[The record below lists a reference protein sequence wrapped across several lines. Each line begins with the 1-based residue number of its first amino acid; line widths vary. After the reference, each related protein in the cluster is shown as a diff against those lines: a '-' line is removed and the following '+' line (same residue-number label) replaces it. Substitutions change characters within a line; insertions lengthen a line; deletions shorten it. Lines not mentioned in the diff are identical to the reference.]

1 MTQRLFRQLFIG
13 MLFIWMIPTDV
24 YAQYFPSEVWHEGEL
39 TLLDGEKLRGKI
51 KYNLEADVIQLNP
64 NNTIQTYGARKILFF
79 EIYDQEYGRY
89 RQFYA
94 LPYETGGSYKVPRL
108 FEVLHENTLTL
119 LCREEIT
126 QENIPQY
133 GYYSYYG
140 SRMGT
145 RPRLVYNYFFLNQG
159 GEIVRY
165 SQKKDDL
172 YVILN
177 ENQDEI
183 HQYIKKNH
191 LKHDRQGDLV
201 RITAYYN
208 TLLNS

>member
-1 MTQRLFRQLFIG
+1 MKKHLCLLLLIILGPLT
-13 MLFIWMIPTDV
+13 V
-24 YAQYFPSEVWHEGEL
+24 SAQYFPSQLWHEGEL
-39 TLLDGEKLRGKI
+39 TLLSGEKLRGKL
-51 KYNLEADVIQLNP
+51 KYNLEADVVQLNTT
-64 NNTIQTYGARKILFF
+64 NTVQTYSARKILFF
-79 EIYDQEYGRY
+79 EFYDQEYGRY

-94 LPYETGGSYKVPRL
+94 LPYEGTSNYQVPRL

-119 LCREEIT
+119 LCREEIV
-126 QENIPQY
+126 QDNVPQF
-133 GYYSYYG
+133 GYFG
-140 SRMGT
+140 NQMGT
-145 RPRLVYNYFFLNQG
+145 FQRLDFNYFFLNRN

-172 YVILN
+172 YDIMDN
-177 ENQDEI
+177 
-183 HQYIKKNH
+183 HQREVRKYIKQNR

>member
-1 MTQRLFRQLFIG
+1 MVLIVGAL
-13 MLFIWMIPTDV
+13 PTT
-24 YAQYFPSEVWHEGEL
+24 AQYFPSQIWHEGEL
-39 TLLDGEKLRGKI
+39 TLLDGERLRGEI
-51 KYNLEADVIQLNP
+51 KYNLEADVIQLNI

-79 EIYDQEYGRY
+79 EIYDQEYSRY

-94 LPYETGGSYKVPRL
+94 LPYSDNGSYRVPRL
-108 FEVLHENTLTL
+108 FEVLHENALTL

-133 GYYSYYG
+133 GYAGLYG
-140 SRMGT
+140 NRMMGT
-145 RPRLVYNYFFLNQG
+145 RPRLTFDYFFLNQQ
-159 GEIVRY
+159 GEIIRY

-172 YVILN
+172 YDILDGY
-177 ENQDEI
+177 EDELQ
-183 HQYIKKNH
+183 QYIKKNR

-208 TLLNS
+208 SLVNS

>member
-1 MTQRLFRQLFIG
+1 MTQRLYIPLLLLW
-13 MLFIWMIPTDV
+13 MLPMV
-24 YAQYFPSEVWHEGEL
+24 ASAQYFPSELWHDGEV
-39 TLLDGEKLRGKI
+39 TLLDGEKLRGKV
-51 KYNLEADVIQLNP
+51 KYNLEADVIQLNV

-79 EIYDQEYGRY
+79 EIYDLEYSRY

-94 LPYETGGSYKVPRL
+94 LPYETSGTYKVPRL
-108 FEVLHENTLTL
+108 FEVLHENTMTL

-133 GYYSYYG
+133 GYYSTYG
-140 SRMGT
+140 SRIGT
-145 RPRLVYNYFFLNQG
+145 RPRLVFNYFFLDQG

-172 YVILN
+172 YTILSQN
-177 ENQDEI
+177 KEEV

-191 LKHDRQGDLV
+191 LKYDRQGDLV

>member
-1 MTQRLFRQLFIG
+1 
-13 MLFIWMIPTDV
+13 MIKNFLLAILVVGVLPAS
-24 YAQYFPSEVWHEGEL
+24 AQYFPSQVWHEGEL
-39 TLLDGEKLRGKI
+39 TLLDGERLRGEI
-51 KYNLEADVIQLNP
+51 KYNLEADVIQLNI

-94 LPYETGGSYKVPRL
+94 LPYSETNGSYEVPRL
-108 FEVLHENTLTL
+108 FEVLHENALTL

-126 QENIPQY
+126 QESIPQY
-133 GYYSYYG
+133 GYAGYYG
-140 SRMGT
+140 NRMGT
-145 RPRLVYNYFFLNQG
+145 RPRLVFNYFFLDQQG
-159 GEIVRY
+159 GIVRY

-172 YVILN
+172 YDILDGY
-177 ENQDEI
+177 EDELQ
-183 HQYIKKNH
+183 QYMKKNR

-208 TLLNS
+208 SLVNS

>member
-1 MTQRLFRQLFIG
+1 MKTAVTQQLLSII
-13 MLFIWMIPTDV
+13 LLIWIVPATV
-24 YAQYFPSEVWHEGEL
+24 NAQYFPSEVWHEGEL
-39 TLLDGEKLRGKI
+39 TLLNGEKHRGKI
-51 KYNLEADVIQLNP
+51 KYNLEADVIQLNAE
-64 NNTIQTYGARKILFF
+64 NTIQTYGARKILFF

-94 LPYETGGSYKVPRL
+94 LPYETNGSYKVPRL
-108 FEVLHENTLTL
+108 FEVLHENTMTL

-126 QENIPQY
+126 QENMPQY

-140 SRMGT
+140 SRMGS
-145 RPRLVYNYFFLNQG
+145 RPRLVYNYFFLDQG

-172 YVILN
+172 YAILSQN
-177 ENQDEI
+177 KEEI
-183 HQYIKKNH
+183 HQYIKKNR

>member
-1 MTQRLFRQLFIG
+1 MKAAMTQRLWIG
-13 MLFIWMIPTDV
+13 IWLIWILPATTH
-24 YAQYFPSEVWHEGEL
+24 AQYFPSEVWHDGEL
-39 TLLDGEKLRGKI
+39 TLLDGDKLRGKI
-51 KYNLEADVIQLNP
+51 KYNLEADVIQLSTD
-64 NNTIQTYGARKILFF
+64 NTIQTYGARKILFF
-79 EIYDQEYGRY
+79 EIYDQEYQRY

-94 LPYETGGSYKVPRL
+94 LPYEINGNYKVPRL
-108 FEVLHENTLTL
+108 FEVLHENTMTL

-126 QENIPQY
+126 QESIPQY

-140 SRMGT
+140 NRMST

-159 GEIVRY
+159 GEIIPY

-172 YVILN
+172 YAILN
-177 ENQDEI
+177 QNQDEI

>member
-1 MTQRLFRQLFIG
+1 MIQQLFKRFLVGIFLVG
-13 MLFIWMIPTDV
+13 MVPTITQ
-24 YAQYFPSEVWHEGEL
+24 AQYFPSEVWHEGEL
-39 TLLDGEKLRGKI
+39 TLLNGEKQRGQI
-51 KYNLEADVIQLNP
+51 KYNLEADVIQLNTD
-64 NNTIQTYGARKILFF
+64 NTIQTYGARKILFF

-94 LPYETGGSYKVPRL
+94 LPYETNGNYQVPRL
-108 FEVLHENTLTL
+108 FEVLHENTMTL

-133 GYYSYYG
+133 GYYG
-140 SRMGT
+140 NRMGS
-145 RPRLVYNYFFLNQG
+145 RPRLVYHYFFLNQG
-159 GEIVRY
+159 GGIVRY

-172 YVILN
+172 YTILHQ
-177 ENQDEI
+177 NQDEI
-183 HQYIKKNH
+183 HRYIKKNR

>member
-1 MTQRLFRQLFIG
+1 MTKQLFLV
-13 MLFIWMIPTDV
+13 MLVAWMLPMTAS
-24 YAQYFPSEVWHEGEL
+24 AQYFPSQVWHEGEL

-51 KYNLEADVIQLNP
+51 KYNLEADVVQLNIE
-64 NNTIQTYGARKILFF
+64 NTIQTYSARKILFF

-94 LPYETGGSYKVPRL
+94 LPFETIGNYKVPRL

-119 LCREEIT
+119 LCREEIV

-140 SRMGT
+140 NRLGM
-145 RPRLVYNYFFLNQG
+145 RERLVFNYFFLNQG

-172 YVILN
+172 YAILKQN
-177 ENQDEI
+177 ENQVKK
-183 HQYIKKNH
+183 YIKQNR
-191 LKHDRQGDLV
+191 LKYDRQGDLV

>member
-1 MTQRLFRQLFIG
+1 MIKQLACA
-13 MLFIWMIPTDV
+13 LLVAWVVPATLS
-24 YAQYFPSEVWHEGEL
+24 AQYYFPSETWHEGKL
-39 TLLDGEKLRGKI
+39 TLLEGEMLRGKI
-51 KYNLEADVIQLNP
+51 KYNLEADVVQLNTE
-64 NNTIQTYGARKILFF
+64 NTIQTYSARKILFF

-94 LPYETGGSYKVPRL
+94 LPYETSGSYKVPRL
-108 FEVLHENTLTL
+108 FEVLHENTMTL
-119 LCREEIT
+119 LCREEIV

-133 GYYSYYG
+133 GYYGNYG
-140 SRMGT
+140 NRLGT
-145 RPRLVYNYFFLNQG
+145 RQRLVFNYFFLGQG

-172 YVILN
+172 YAILHQN
-177 ENQDEI
+177 KNDVR
-183 HQYIKKNH
+183 QYIKKNR

>member
-1 MTQRLFRQLFIG
+1 MKAIATQRLLLG
-13 MLFIWMIPTDV
+13 MLLIWMVPIIAN
-24 YAQYFPSEVWHEGEL
+24 AQYFPSEAWHEGEL
-39 TLLDGEKLRGKI
+39 TLLNGDKLRGKI
-51 KYNLEADVIQLNP
+51 KYNLEADVIQLNTD
-64 NNTIQTYGARKILFF
+64 NTIQTYGARKILFF

-94 LPYETGGSYKVPRL
+94 LPYETTGSYQVPRL

-126 QENIPQY
+126 QENFPQY
-133 GYYSYYG
+133 GYYG
-140 SRMGT
+140 GRMNT
-145 RPRLVYNYFFLNQG
+145 RPRLVYNYFFLNQE

-165 SQKKDDL
+165 SQKKNDL
-172 YVILN
+172 YTILN
-177 ENQDEI
+177 QNQDEV
-183 HQYIKKNH
+183 HQYIKKNR

>member
-1 MTQRLFRQLFIG
+1 MMKRLVWIL
-13 MLFIWMIPTDV
+13 LVVVTLPAT
-24 YAQYFPSEVWHEGEL
+24 AQYFPSQTWHEGEL
-39 TLLDGEKLRGKI
+39 TLLDGDRLRGKI
-51 KYNLEADVIQLNP
+51 KYNLEADVVQLNV
-64 NNTIQTYGARKILFF
+64 NNTIQTYSARKLLFF

-94 LPYETGGSYKVPRL
+94 LPYDDRGNGNYEVPRL
-108 FEVLHENTLTL
+108 FEVLHENALTL

-133 GYYSYYG
+133 GGFYG
-140 SRMGT
+140 NQMGT
-145 RPRLVYNYFFLNQG
+145 RPRLTFNYFFLDRQ

-165 SQKKDDL
+165 SQKKGDL
-172 YVILN
+172 YDILSRHS
-177 ENQDEI
+177 DELQ
-183 HQYIKKNH
+183 QYIKKNR

-208 TLLNS
+208 SLLDS

>member
-1 MTQRLFRQLFIG
+1 MKKYLCLLLLIG
-13 MLFIWMIPTDV
+13 LGPLTAS
-24 YAQYFPSEVWHEGEL
+24 AQYFPSQIWHEGEL
-39 TLLDGEKLRGKI
+39 TLLDGEKLRGKL
-51 KYNLEADVIQLNP
+51 KYNLEADVVQLNTT
-64 NNTIQTYGARKILFF
+64 NTVQTYSARKILFF
-79 EIYDQEYGRY
+79 EFYDQEYGRY

-94 LPYETGGSYKVPRL
+94 LPYEGASNYKVPRL

-119 LCREEIT
+119 LCREEIV
-126 QENIPQY
+126 QDNVPQF
-133 GYYSYYG
+133 GYYNYYG
-140 SRMGT
+140 NRMGT
-145 RPRLVYNYFFLNQG
+145 RQRLDFNYFFLNRD

-172 YVILN
+172 YDILAN
-177 ENQDEI
+177 
-183 HQYIKKNH
+183 HQREVRKYIKQNR

>member
-1 MTQRLFRQLFIG
+1 MKKQCLLLLIVVLGPLTAS
-13 MLFIWMIPTDV
+13 
-24 YAQYFPSEVWHEGEL
+24 AQYFPSQVWHEGEL
-39 TLLDGEKLRGKI
+39 TLLEGEKLRGKLM
-51 KYNLEADVIQLNP
+51 YNLEADVVQLNTT
-64 NNTIQTYGARKILFF
+64 NTVQTYSARKILFF
-79 EIYDQEYGRY
+79 EFYDQEYGRY

-94 LPYETGGSYKVPRL
+94 LPYEGSSNYKVPRL

-119 LCREEIT
+119 LCREEIV
-126 QENIPQY
+126 QDNIPQF
-133 GYYSYYG
+133 GYYNYYG
-140 SRMGT
+140 NRMGT
-145 RPRLVYNYFFLNQG
+145 RQRLAFDYFFLNRN

-172 YVILN
+172 YDIMDN
-177 ENQDEI
+177 HQREI
-183 HQYIKKNH
+183 RKYIKQNR

>member
-1 MTQRLFRQLFIG
+1 MIKYLYLLLFVGLG
-13 MLFIWMIPTDV
+13 SLTAS
-24 YAQYFPSEVWHEGEL
+24 AQYFPSQIWHEGEL
-39 TLLDGEKLRGKI
+39 TLLDGEKLRGKV
-51 KYNLEADVIQLNP
+51 KYNLEADVVQLNTT
-64 NNTIQTYGARKILFF
+64 NTVQTYSARKILFF
-79 EIYDQEYGRY
+79 EFYDQEYGRY

-94 LPYETGGSYKVPRL
+94 LPYEGTSNYRVPRL

-119 LCREEIT
+119 LCREEIV
-126 QENIPQY
+126 QDNVPQF
-133 GYYSYYG
+133 GYYNYYG
-140 SRMGT
+140 NRMGT
-145 RPRLVYNYFFLNQG
+145 RQRLDFNYFFLDRK

-172 YVILN
+172 YDIMDN
-177 ENQDEI
+177 
-183 HQYIKKNH
+183 HQREVRKYMKQNR

>member
-1 MTQRLFRQLFIG
+1 MTQRLPIVIFLF
-13 MLFIWMIPTDV
+13 MMISAV
-24 YAQYFPSEVWHEGEL
+24 ARAQYFPSEVWHEGEL
-39 TLLDGEKLRGKI
+39 TLLKGEKLRGKI
-51 KYNLEADVIQLNP
+51 KYNLEADVVQLNT
-64 NNTIQTYGARKILFF
+64 NNTIQTFGARKILFF

-94 LPYETGGSYKVPRL
+94 LPYETSGTYKVPRL
-108 FEVLHENTLTL
+108 FEVLHENTMTL

-145 RPRLVYNYFFLNQG
+145 RPRLVFNYFFLNQG

-172 YVILN
+172 YAILN
-177 ENQDEI
+177 KNKEEI

-208 TLLNS
+208 SLLNS

>member
-1 MTQRLFRQLFIG
+1 MKKHLSLLLLIVLGPLTIS
-13 MLFIWMIPTDV
+13 
-24 YAQYFPSEVWHEGEL
+24 AQYFPSQVWHEGEL
-39 TLLDGEKLRGKI
+39 TLLDGEKLRGKL
-51 KYNLEADVIQLNP
+51 KYNLEADVVQLNTT
-64 NNTIQTYGARKILFF
+64 NTVQTYSARKVLFF
-79 EIYDQEYGRY
+79 EFYDQEYGRY

-94 LPYETGGSYKVPRL
+94 LPYEGTSNYKVPRL

-119 LCREEIT
+119 LCREEIV
-126 QENIPQY
+126 QDNVPQF
-133 GYYSYYG
+133 GYYNYYG
-140 SRMGT
+140 NRMGT
-145 RPRLVYNYFFLNQG
+145 RQRLDFNYFFLNRD

-172 YVILN
+172 YDILAN
-177 ENQDEI
+177 
-183 HQYIKKNH
+183 HQREVRKYIKQNR

>member
-1 MTQRLFRQLFIG
+1 MKASIVHHFLIG
-13 MLFIWMIPTDV
+13 FMLAWIVPISV
-24 YAQYFPSEVWHEGEL
+24 QAQYFPSEVWHEGQV
-39 TLLDGEKLRGKI
+39 TLLKGDQLRGKI
-51 KYNLEADVIQLNP
+51 KYNLEADLIQLNID
-64 NNTIQTYGARKILFF
+64 NTIQTFSARKILYF
-79 EIYDQEYGRY
+79 EIYDAEYERY

-94 LPYETGGSYKVPRL
+94 LPFETNGNYKVPRL

-119 LCREEIT
+119 LCREEVV

-172 YVILN
+172 YAILTQ
-177 ENQDEI
+177 NQDEI

>member
-1 MTQRLFRQLFIG
+1 MKKHLCLLLLIILGPIT
-13 MLFIWMIPTDV
+13 V
-24 YAQYFPSEVWHEGEL
+24 SAQYFPSQLWHEGEL
-39 TLLDGEKLRGKI
+39 TLLSGEKLRGKL
-51 KYNLEADVIQLNP
+51 KYNLEADVVQLNTT
-64 NNTIQTYGARKILFF
+64 NTVQTYSARKILFF
-79 EIYDQEYGRY
+79 EFYDQEYGRY

-94 LPYETGGSYKVPRL
+94 LPYEGTSNYQVPRL

-119 LCREEIT
+119 LCREEIV
-126 QENIPQY
+126 QDNVPQF
-133 GYYSYYG
+133 GYFG
-140 SRMGT
+140 NQMGT
-145 RPRLVYNYFFLNQG
+145 FQRLDFNYFFLNRN

-172 YVILN
+172 YDIMDN
-177 ENQDEI
+177 
-183 HQYIKKNH
+183 HQREVRKYIKQNR